1 VGKFLGIRADWKALS
16 FCVLAACTFWFLR
29 ALNND
34 YTDNVYYPFKID
46 YDDKKVVPLQKLPK
60 YIRLNVKGYGWIL
73 VRNYIGI
80 KVDPIVF
87 KPSNLPRK
95 KYALST
101 EVWPSVKKQLT
112 DIEPNYIITDTIFF
126 EFDRLAVKKVKVVI
140 DSIESS
146 LTPGYKITTPLTVS
160 PDTISY
166 KGPVSLLSKLPDT
179 IHIRIPKTDIQDN
192 FNQKIKIPDLVSDYR
207 IELQRKEVRVK
218 FGVNNFEKGSVSVAA
233 KVINVPK
240 GKEVKIEN
248 KVIITYYVE
257 DENKNKVDKNEFEV
271 YLDYNKMDKNDH
283 TIEPILVKKP
293 SIIKDFY
300 FTPYAVKVREKK

>member
-1 VGKFLGIRADWKALS
+1 VRNFLGISADWKALS

-80 KVDPIVF
+80 KVDPITY

-101 EVWPSVKKQLT
+101 EIWPSVKKQLT
-112 DIEPNYIITDTIFF
+112 DIDPNYIITDTVFF
-126 EFDRLAVKKVKVVI
+126 EFDRLAIKKVKVVI
-140 DSIESS
+140 DSVESS
-146 LTPGYKITTPLTVS
+146 LAPGYKLTTPVIVS

-166 KGPVSLLSKLPDT
+166 KGPASLLSKLPDT

-192 FNQKIKIPDLVSDYR
+192 FKQKIKIPDVVNDYR
-207 IELQRKEVRVK
+207 ISLQRKEVTVK
-218 FGVNNFEKGSVSVAA
+218 FGVDKFEKGSIAVSA

-240 GKEVKIEN
+240 EKDIRIDN

-257 DENKNKVDKNEFEV
+257 AENKNKVDKNGFAV
-271 YLDYNKMDKNDH
+271 YLDYKKMDKEDH
-283 TIEPILVKKP
+283 TIRPVLVKKP
-293 SIIKDFY
+293 SIIKSFY
-300 FTPYAVKVREKK
+300 FTPYAVKVRESE